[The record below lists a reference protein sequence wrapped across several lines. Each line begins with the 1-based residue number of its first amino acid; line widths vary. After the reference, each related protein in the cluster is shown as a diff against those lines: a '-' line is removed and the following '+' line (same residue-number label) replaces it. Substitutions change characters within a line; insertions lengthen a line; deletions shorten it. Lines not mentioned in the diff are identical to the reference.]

1 MIYTDEEIRLKKEL
15 ADLGLEIVGF
25 DGWSVMHGVNQGFR
39 CAYCDRDFLAS
50 FNDYDSFQLDHIT
63 PQSCKGEHTKEN
75 TVACCWTCNHLKG
88 SYPPTGNTR
97 EARIDDAR
105 HYLKERRSRRE
116 AELAKVRLLVRGD
129 NSPMRTA

>member
-63 PQSCKGEHTKEN
+63 PQSCKGEHGG
-75 TVACCWTCNHLKG
+75 VLLDLQPPKG
-88 SYPPTGNTR
+88 LISTNGQ
-97 EARIDDAR
+97 
-105 HYLKERRSRRE
+105 H
-116 AELAKVRLLVRGD
+116 
-129 NSPMRTA
+129 